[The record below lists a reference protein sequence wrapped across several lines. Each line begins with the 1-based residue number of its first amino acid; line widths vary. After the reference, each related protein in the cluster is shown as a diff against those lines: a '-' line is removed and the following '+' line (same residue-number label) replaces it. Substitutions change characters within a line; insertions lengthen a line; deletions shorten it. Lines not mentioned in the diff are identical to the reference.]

1 MALGGGSVS
10 LGHRIRQLRQ
20 ARGLTQSQLGQP
32 ELSKSFISL
41 LEKDRTQ
48 PSLDTL
54 LLISQRLGTS
64 VDALLAQ
71 KGNIPAAVCEGLLAL
86 SREAVEARRHDEAQR
101 YLETIDFLATK
112 HGLTDAISEMMLQQ
126 AQIALDQ
133 RAFDIALTKAD
144 SAYHAAEARSDEWRA
159 GRSILTMGYIS
170 LRQREFPAAQAFF
183 ERALLKLRRAKAGR
197 DPARIEA
204 LIGLGTTLTRMGRY
218 ANAIRRYGEAVRSD
232 VAQHN
237 PKLRG
242 QALWGIGWAERKVGN
257 LDVAKEFL
265 LQAKDAFEQA
275 EDLSDLMRVLHNI
288 GQVLHEQGR
297 SREALKHL
305 HHAMRVADRM
315 KSAANIASMQTE
327 IGRVNVSLG
336 NLEDAEHFAKSGLR
350 GAIAVDD
357 QVEVAEAKVVLA
369 EIRVRRNDIVGAIE
383 LMKDAVSVFR
393 ERKMTGKVAVVARE
407 LGLMLRSRGAHA
419 QASEYLVL
427 SLEHS
432 KSAGNAPRE
441 TAPVND

>member
-1 MALGGGSVS
+1 MS

-20 ARGLTQSQLGQP
+20 ARGLTQSQLGQT

-54 LLISQRLGTS
+54 VLIAQRLGTS
-64 VDALLAQ
+64 IDALLGQ
-71 KGNIPAAVCEGLLAL
+71 TGNIPAAVCEGLFVL
-86 SREAVEARRHDEAQR
+86 SRKAIEGRRYEEAQR
-101 YLETIDFLATK
+101 YLETVDFLVTK
-112 HGLTDAISEMMLQQ
+112 HSLTDAIPEMLLQQ
-126 AQIALDQ
+126 SQIALEQ
-133 RAFDIALTKAD
+133 RAFAIALTKAD
-144 SAYHAAEARSDEWRA
+144 SAYHAAEAQSDEWRA
-159 GRSILTMGYIS
+159 GRSILMMGYIS

-183 ERALLKLRRAKAGR
+183 ERTLLKLRRAKAGR
-197 DPARIEA
+197 DPARVEA
-204 LIGLGTTLTRMGRY
+204 LIGLGTTLTRMGNY
-218 ANAIRRYGEAVRSD
+218 ANAIRRYNEAARSD

-242 QALWGIGWAERKVGN
+242 QSLWGIGWAERKLGK

-275 EDLSDLMRVLHNI
+275 EDLGDLMRVLHNI

-315 KSAANIASMQTE
+315 KSAANIAAMQTE

-336 NLEDAEHFAKSGLR
+336 NLDDAEHFAKSGLR
-350 GAIAVDD
+350 GATAINDE
-357 QVEVAEAKVVLA
+357 VEVAEAKVVLA
-369 EIRVRRNDIVGAIE
+369 EIRARRRDIPGAIE
-383 LMKDAVSVFR
+383 LMKDAVSIFR

-432 KSAGNAPRE
+432 KSAEHSPRE
-441 TAPVND
+441 TAPVRD

>member
-1 MALGGGSVS
+1 VS

-20 ARGLTQSQLGQP
+20 AQGLTQSQLGQP

-64 VDALLAQ
+64 VDALLGQ
-71 KGNIPAAVCEGLLAL
+71 RGNIPAAVCQGLLAL
-86 SREAVEARRHDEAQR
+86 SREAVEAMRHDEAQR
-101 YLETIDFLATK
+101 YLETVDFLATK
-112 HGLTDAISEMMLQQ
+112 YTLTDAIPEILLQQ

-144 SAYHAAEARSDEWRA
+144 SAYHAAEAQSDEWRVA
-159 GRSILTMGYIS
+159 RSILTMGYIS
-170 LRQREFPAAQAFF
+170 LRQREFPSAQAFF
-183 ERALLKLRRAKAGR
+183 EKALLKLRRAKASR

-218 ANAIRRYGEAVRSD
+218 ANAIRRYSEAARSD
-232 VAQHN
+232 VAQHH

-242 QALWGIGWAERKVGN
+242 QSLWGIGWAERKLGN
-257 LDVAKEFL
+257 LDTAKDFL
-265 LQAKDAFEQA
+265 LQAKDAFELA
-275 EDLSDLMRVLHNI
+275 EDLSDLMRVLHNV
-288 GQVLHEQGR
+288 GQVLHEQGQ

-315 KSAANIASMQTE
+315 KSTANVAAMQTE
-327 IGRVNVSLG
+327 IGRVNASLG
-336 NLEDAEHFAKSGLR
+336 NLDDAEHFAKSGLK
-350 GAIAVDD
+350 GAAAINDE
-357 QVEVAEAKVVLA
+357 VEVAEAKVVLA
-369 EIRVRRNDIVGAIE
+369 EIRVRRKDIPGAIE
-383 LMKDAVSVFR
+383 LLKEAVSIFR

-432 KSAGNAPRE
+432 KSAEHAPRE
-441 TAPVND
+441 TAPVRG